1 MYMCVCV
8 CVCVRARARV
18 KERKAEVP
26 HHFLLTEFNGHEGK
40 GTIGKLEEDRG
51 DGNGLSVAD

>member
-1 MYMCVCV
+1 MCV